1 MAKGISSQALSWLW
15 CYTEAS
21 FPISARKEAAH
32 RCSGLLRRRLGNLLP
47 VKPSS
52 CSPCLQRPIAIA
64 SRHRCLRSTAA
75 AIVSDSPVRQTG
87 LEEMRRSGIG
97 HHVKLISG
105 SLSLVWFDPALGCH
119 ALEPV
124 LRQCSTT
131 AASIR
136 TGCGSGASPED
147 ALPSKASPWSAGLR
161 FALWLLT
168 NSHSHCGLMKIEM
181 IMKISL
187 M

>member
-1 MAKGISSQALSWLW
+1 MQYGGSSVAKGISSQALSWLW

-87 LEEMRRSGIG
+87 L
-97 HHVKLISG
+97 
-105 SLSLVWFDPALGCH
+105 D

-124 LRQCSTT
+124 LRQCSTK